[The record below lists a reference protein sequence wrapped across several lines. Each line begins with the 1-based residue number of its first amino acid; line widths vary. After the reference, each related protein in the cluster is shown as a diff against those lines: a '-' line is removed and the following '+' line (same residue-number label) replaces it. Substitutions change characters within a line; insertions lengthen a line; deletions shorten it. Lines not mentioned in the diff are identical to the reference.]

1 MHKHALPF
9 RKKGLANYELMFEL
23 LTKSTATGD
32 LNKASTKY
40 LLDTDEERALDD
52 KLCGLG
58 IDDSYDLTSIGDLN
72 YPTQLPSSPPCTLSR
87 KSGSDSTSSFQL
99 RHKQS
104 KGKAQQD
111 TKDSVFLKWVG
122 ISERRNDI
130 LEQYI
135 AFKQSDFCLRCSTS
149 NVPIL
154 SVPPVGGSS
163 GNATVLGDDP
173 YLKGL
178 LMTQALLGEDE
189 QTQLLKGCRELQT
202 EFAQKAFLVMTD
214 SQQRA
219 WLDSF

>member
-1 MHKHALPF
+1 
-9 RKKGLANYELMFEL
+9 MFEL
-23 LTKSTATGD
+23 FSKSMATGD
-32 LNKASTKY
+32 LNKPSTKS
-40 LLDTDEERALDD
+40 LPDTDEERALDD

-58 IDDSYDLTSIGDLN
+58 IDDSYDPASIGDLN

-87 KSGSDSTSSFQL
+87 KRGSDSTSSFQL
-99 RHKQS
+99 RHKRS
-104 KGKAQQD
+104 KGKAQHD

-122 ISERRNDI
+122 ISEQHNDI

-135 AFKQSDFCLRCSTS
+135 AFKQSNFWLRCSTS

-163 GNATVLGDDP
+163 GSATVLSDEP

-178 LMTQALLGEDE
+178 LIMQKLLSEDE
-189 QTQLLKGCRELQT
+189 QTQLLKGGRELQT

-219 WLDSF
+219 RLDSF